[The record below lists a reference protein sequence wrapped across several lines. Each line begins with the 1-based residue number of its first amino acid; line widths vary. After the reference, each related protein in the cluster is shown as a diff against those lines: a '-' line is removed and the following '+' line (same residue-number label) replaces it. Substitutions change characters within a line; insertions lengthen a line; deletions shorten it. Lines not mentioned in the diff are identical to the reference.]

1 MWCCARSLLRS
12 CGVISH
18 TRAPP
23 TCLEICCVFSVLYA
37 KLFTVGECMCFE
49 PCTPGAAISF
59 IIQCRMCSMD
69 LSRTPRIGIRDVYH
83 PPIGGAGGHPARRGT
98 PGHIHW
104 SLPVGSRDG

>member
-49 PCTPGAAISF
+49 PCTPGAAIPF
-59 IIQCRMCSMD
+59 IIQWSMRRNGPVAD
-69 LSRTPRIGIRDVYH
+69 RGFATCVSSADWGRGGTSRAPRYARAHTLVT
-83 PPIGGAGGHPARRGT
+83 ARR
-98 PGHIHW
+98 I
-104 SLPVGSRDG
+104 SRWLI

>member
-37 KLFTVGECMCFE
+37 KLFTGGECMCFE

-59 IIQCRMCSMD
+59 IIQCAQWTCR
-69 LSRTPRIGIRDVYH
+69 G
-83 PPIGGAGGHPARRGT
+83 RRGLGFAT
-98 PGHIHW
+98 CIIRRLGARGDIPRAAVRPGTYTGHC
-104 SLPVGSRDG
+104 P

>member
-49 PCTPGAAISF
+49 PCTPGAAIPF
-59 IIQCRMCSMD
+59 IIQCAMPQWTCRG
-69 LSRTPRIGIRDVYH
+69 PRIRDVYH

-98 PGHIHW
+98 PGHTLVTARRI
-104 SLPVGSRDG
+104 SRWLI

>member
-49 PCTPGAAISF
+49 PCTPGAAIPF
-59 IIQCRMCSMD
+59 IIQWSM
-69 LSRTPRIGIRDVYH
+69 RRNGPVGRGPRIRDVC
-83 PPIGGAGGHPARRGT
+83 IIRRLGARGDIPRAAVRPGTYTGHCP
-98 PGHIHW
+98 
-104 SLPVGSRDG
+104 